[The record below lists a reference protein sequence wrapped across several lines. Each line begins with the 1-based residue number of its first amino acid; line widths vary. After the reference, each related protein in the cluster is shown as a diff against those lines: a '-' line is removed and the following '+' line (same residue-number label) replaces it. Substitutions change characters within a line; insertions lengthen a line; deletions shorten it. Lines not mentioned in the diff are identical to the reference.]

1 VRRSRRTVG
10 AAKQEG
16 VVMSRVLVA
25 KAVVELV
32 VGEYPEV
39 VEETKVPEDVLEF
52 VVQIAWMSVLRLE

>member
-1 VRRSRRTVG
+1 MG

>member
-10 AAKQEG
+10 VARQEE
-16 VVMSRVLVA
+16 VVTSRVLVA

-32 VGEYPEV
+32 VGEYLWV
-39 VEETKVPEDVLEF
+39 IEETKVLEDVLEF